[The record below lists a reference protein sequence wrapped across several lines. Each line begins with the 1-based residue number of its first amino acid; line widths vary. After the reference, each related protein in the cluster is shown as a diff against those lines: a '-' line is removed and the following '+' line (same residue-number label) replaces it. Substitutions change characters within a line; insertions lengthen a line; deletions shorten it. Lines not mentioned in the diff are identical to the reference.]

1 MYEDIGKGCGQ
12 QNSKTVELSRQAFKK
27 KKGVVIFFFVFAL
40 EKNKMADSGLEK
52 GCGHF
57 FFVFALEKSK
67 MVDSG
72 LILDL

>member
-1 MYEDIGKGCGQ
+1 
-12 QNSKTVELSRQAFKK
+12 
-27 KKGVVIFFFVFAL
+27 
-40 EKNKMADSGLEK
+40 MADSGLEK

-57 FFVFALEKSK
+57 FFVFALEKNK